1 MNIQEAKNSIK
12 DAIATYLNKDVAGMF
27 RIQRSRQ
34 RPLMLLGPP
43 GLGKTAIVSQIA
55 AEMNIGFVSYT
66 ITHHTRQSAI
76 GLPMISTRLFNG
88 TEYSVTEYTM
98 SEIVAS
104 VYDAM
109 EKQGCTEGILFI
121 DEINCVSET
130 LTPAMLDLLQNKRF
144 GPHVIPDGWIL
155 VAAGNPPEFN
165 SSARTFDIATMDRI
179 RVIDVEPDTDIWL
192 KYAVNNGIHDA
203 ISYYLKIKP
212 QNLLH
217 IERTLGGHYFVTP
230 RAWEDLS
237 VILNEYDRAGIDVD
251 ATLISQYIRDPDISS
266 EFAKYLDFH
275 KKYNKDHDISKI
287 LETGE
292 QPGLK
297 DSDPEEKMATI
308 SVIVGRVNSVASE
321 CNDLARLKDV
331 LSENT
336 NSEIIV
342 GNMKKKLT
350 GNITASERRSMIF
363 AIDWM
368 EKHRGKNLLQ
378 EACSELDRSVSEFN
392 RYITNCM
399 ECFITEF
406 GNGQEPVSLLVG
418 LIGCRDVVM
427 VSEPDGPLYRY
438 NDIILNRRKNR
449 NGIGLSEM

>member
-76 GLPMISTRLFNG
+76 GLPMISTKLFNG

-217 IERTLGGHYFVTP
+217 IERTVGGHYFVTP

-266 EFAKYLDFH
+266 EFARYLDFH

-292 QPGLK
+292 QPGLR

-308 SVIVGRVNSVASE
+308 SVIIGRINSVASE
-321 CNDLARLKDV
+321 CNDLTRLKDI

-342 GNMKKKLT
+342 NDMKKKLS
-350 GNITASERRSMIF
+350 GNITASERRGMIF

-399 ECFITEF
+399 EYFITEF

-438 NDIILNRRKNR
+438 NDALLNRRKNR
-449 NGIGLSEM
+449 NDAGLSEV

>member
-1 MNIQEAKNSIK
+1 MNIQEAKDSIK
-12 DAIATYLNKDVAGMF
+12 DAIATYLNRDIAGMF

-76 GLPMISTRLFNG
+76 GLPMISTRSFNG
-88 TEYSVTEYTM
+88 AEYSVTEYTM

-144 GPHVIPDGWIL
+144 GPHIIPDGWIL

-203 ISYYLKIKP
+203 VSYYLKIKP

-217 IERTLGGHYFVTP
+217 IERTVGGHFFVTP

-266 EFAKYLDFH
+266 EFARYLDFH
-275 KKYNKDHDISKI
+275 KKYNKDRDISKI

-292 QPGLK
+292 QPGLR

-308 SVIVGRVNSVASE
+308 SVIVGRINSAASE
-321 CNDLARLKDV
+321 CNDLAKLKEI

-336 NSEIIV
+336 NSDMIV
-342 GNMKKKLT
+342 NGMKKKLS
-350 GNITASERRSMIF
+350 GNITVSERRSTVF

-368 EKHRGKNLLQ
+368 EKHRGKDLLQ
-378 EACSELDRSVSEFN
+378 EACSELDRSVSGFD

-427 VSEPDGPLYRY
+427 ASEPDGPLYRY
-438 NDIILNRRKNR
+438 NDALLNRRKTSNSPKLP
-449 NGIGLSEM
+449 GM